1 LVRAGNPIA
10 DGLLLAGPEQSMLGD
25 MLDGGTGRDLED
37 GGGPF
42 PDIGFGVMIAG
53 LDQFRLLDGRE
64 GDMMGARHRS
74 NLQGGDLHPAYPIRG
89 K

>member
-1 LVRAGNPIA
+1 VIAGDPIA

-37 GGGPF
+37 GRGSF
-42 PDIGFGVMIAG
+42 PNIGFGVMIASSG
-53 LDQFRLLDGRE
+53 QFRLLDGGE
-64 GDMMGARHRS
+64 ADMMGARHRL
-74 NLQGGDLHPAYPIRG
+74 NLRIGGLNSAYPIRG